1 MDDFDFRPSVLGKI
15 ELDDDLDSFDFRPS
29 QLDLSGEDF
38 DATSQSDETFQ
49 SESVNNQPLAE
60 PLFPSTNLLAGGESG
75 FDPTI
80 KIPDGATTAPEI
92 QPIVDNF
99 GIEEGLSNVAGS
111 ISGALQSGN
120 EAYNKYVWNRG
131 VDDNGFNID
140 LNRPLIVDKDGYIAS
155 EKSITVSGAD
165 LGMPTI
171 GKYYNIPT
179 IINGIEIGRNNA
191 PALIARLLKEG
202 KINWDEIGVF
212 DSEEEAIAASKS
224 RSAKIGELRKGEI
237 DDLSENTNE
246 QKLKT
251 RISEILNNKS
261 PTKKNRELQSSLFN
275 ILNPSVTN
283 VYEKDGQWYR
293 KNTRGSNR
301 LNRLS
306 GGLLDE
312 EISREEAAY
321 EIHKANTTVLTNNA
335 INRGI
340 GRLRSSFNVLNQ
352 QLGLID
358 EKEFLQKMMEF
369 DRLYPDAPENIQKGL
384 QSIVEADGFWAS
396 FKQIIKNPNAVL
408 SVVGE
413 SLPTSAPA
421 LATFAGL
428 TTATGNPVVG
438 AAGGGA
444 VTFGSVFGIVLM
456 EEIREY
462 AAENK
467 IDTNN
472 EEAMLELMG
481 NEKFWE
487 SARKRATGYSIP
499 IAVFDALSMGL
510 AGKIVSA
517 GISKGASTGNILARS
532 GAEVGLQGL
541 YGGLGET
548 GGQIGEMFTGHRD
561 WGDLNEG
568 EISLEAIAEIPLG
581 GVEIAVGTKSQ
592 VNAANQSRLRND
604 LKKEME
610 LLEKNNLLRESV
622 DLLNPNSQFY
632 QGDVKEE
639 ISSAPDVGNIE
650 NFTQRV
656 QGVLDAISSDEME
669 NKDVSDFLTEYEKLN
684 DQPFEEQEEY
694 YKKNFKALN
703 ASLGK
708 LEDIQSGDRSP
719 TIDTTTDEAPEVST
733 EAPEV
738 STEAPKAEDL
748 SVEEEENPL
757 GSLIDNLTSE
767 DQVDTDAPKLEEPKE
782 DEI

>member
-1 MDDFDFRPSVLGKI
+1 MV
-15 ELDDDLDSFDFRPS
+15 
-29 QLDLSGEDF
+29 
-38 DATSQSDETFQ
+38 
-49 SESVNNQPLAE
+49 
-60 PLFPSTNLLAGGESG
+60 
-75 FDPTI
+75 
-80 KIPDGATTAPEI
+80 
-92 QPIVDNF
+92 
-99 GIEEGLSNVAGS
+99 
-111 ISGALQSGN
+111 
-120 EAYNKYVWNRG
+120 
-131 VDDNGFNID
+131 
-140 LNRPLIVDKDGYIAS
+140 
-155 EKSITVSGAD
+155 
-165 LGMPTI
+165 
-171 GKYYNIPT
+171 
-179 IINGIEIGRNNA
+179 
-191 PALIARLLKEG
+191 ARLLKSGEM
-202 KINWDEIGVF
+202 NWDEIGVF
-212 DSEEEAIAASKS
+212 DSQEEAIAASKS

-237 DDLSENTNE
+237 DELSQNANE

-251 RISEILNNKS
+251 RISEILNDKS

-321 EIHKANTTVLTNNA
+321 EIHKANTTVKTNNA

-384 QSIVEADGFWAS
+384 QSIVKADGFWAS
-396 FKQIIKNPNAVL
+396 FKQIIKNPAAVL

-438 AAGGGA
+438 ATGGGA
-444 VTFGSVFGIVLM
+444 ITFGSVFGIVLM

-532 GAEVGLQGL
+532 GAEVGMQGL

-548 GGQIGEMFTGHRD
+548 VVQIGEMFSGKRHWGH
-561 WGDLNEG
+561 LNEG

-581 GVEIAVGTKSQ
+581 GVEIAVGTKAQ
-592 VNAANQSRLRND
+592 VNAANQSRLQNE

-610 LLEKNNLLRESV
+610 ILEKNNLLRTSV
-622 DLLNPNSQFY
+622 DLLNPNSQIY
-632 QGDVKEE
+632 QESVEQE
-639 ISSAPDVGNIE
+639 VSSAPDVGNVE
-650 NFTQRV
+650 NFTQRL
-656 QGVLDAISSDEME
+656 QGALDA
-669 NKDVSDFLTEYEKLN
+669 VSADDMNNQEVTDLMSEFEKLN
-684 DQPFEEQEEY
+684 DRPFEEQEEY
-694 YKKNFKALN
+694 YQKNFKTLN
-703 ASLGK
+703 AALGK

-719 TIDTTTDEAPEVST
+719 TIDTTTEEAPEVQT
-733 EAPEV
+733 EQPEIQDLSEEEGTFSNLMKKVEESEKAKNEVKTDAP
-738 STEAPKAEDL
+738 SLNTDRLLNNLNTNSPNTKMWKAED
-748 SVEEEENPL
+748 VKNTTEAKHPL
-757 GSLIDNLTSE
+757 AVLLEKNLSLIH
-767 DQVDTDAPKLEEPKE
+767 
-782 DEI
+782 I